1 VVLVLALVKMHKMA
15 VVLAVDQSTQ
25 PLLLAQ
31 QDKAITV
38 VRVQVIFQVQAEAAL
53 ELQVEMQQ
61 ATQLQATAEQDHQL
75 IHRGD
80 WQLRQV
86 KTSLE
91 LFIMQA
97 AAVVVKMQLAAVLRQ
112 VAQAVA
118 ARVLM
123 FRMV

>member
-75 IHRGD
+75 IHLGD
-80 WQLRQV
+80 
-86 KTSLE
+86 
-91 LFIMQA
+91 
-97 AAVVVKMQLAAVLRQ
+97 
-112 VAQAVA
+112 
-118 ARVLM
+118 
-123 FRMV
+123 

>member
-1 VVLVLALVKMHKMA
+1 
-15 VVLAVDQSTQ
+15 
-25 PLLLAQ
+25 
-31 QDKAITV
+31 
-38 VRVQVIFQVQAEAAL
+38 
-53 ELQVEMQQ
+53 
-61 ATQLQATAEQDHQL
+61 
-75 IHRGD
+75 
-80 WQLRQV
+80 V

-97 AAVVVKMQLAAVLRQ
+97 VAVVVKMQLAAVLRQ